1 MEAVA
6 TTVAA
11 RVVAAK
17 AAARAGWRAGRGWR
31 RRGRGCATPLLE
43 ARAVEAR
50 AVEARVVV
58 ASCACVRLQYSCY
71 SYYRDSYSSSYS
83 ELLPSTTIWLCS
95 ERKNSVSSR
104 LSNELMNA

>member
-1 MEAVA
+1 MAMEAVA

-31 RRGRGCATPLLE
+31 RRGRGCATPLL
-43 ARAVEAR
+43 EAR